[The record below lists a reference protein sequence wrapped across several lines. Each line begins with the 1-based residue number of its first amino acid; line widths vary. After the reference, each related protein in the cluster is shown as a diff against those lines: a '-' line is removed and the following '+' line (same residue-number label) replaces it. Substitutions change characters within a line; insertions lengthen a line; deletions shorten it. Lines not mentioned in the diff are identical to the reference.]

1 MGSIEEGFFRVLGLK
16 GTKDILTFLDE
27 HGPAQ
32 YRDFHVSI
40 SVSTLNKR
48 LRELLMFDLINHCL
62 TREGG
67 RKEWYEITEKGREVA
82 KHLKRLTE
90 IIQSGNE

>member
-1 MGSIEEGFFRVLGLK
+1 MGSVEEGFFRVLGLK
-16 GTKDILTFLDE
+16 GTKDILIFLDE

-48 LRELLMFDLINHCL
+48 LRELLMFDLISHHL
-62 TREGG
+62 TREDG

-82 KHLKRLTE
+82 MCLEGLTE
-90 IIQSGNE
+90 IIQRRNE